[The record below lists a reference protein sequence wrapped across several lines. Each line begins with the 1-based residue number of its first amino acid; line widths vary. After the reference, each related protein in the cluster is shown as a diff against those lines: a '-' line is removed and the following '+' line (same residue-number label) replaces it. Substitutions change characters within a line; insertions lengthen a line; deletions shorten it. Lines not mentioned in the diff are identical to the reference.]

1 MLAKLLIVF
10 PLIVAPLRAQTPSQS
25 FENFDGYVAQSVR
38 DWRVPGLAIAVV
50 KDNRVVF
57 AKGYGVRQVGTS
69 DLVTENTL
77 FANASTTK
85 AFVTMAAA
93 MLVDQNRLD
102 WDDPVIKHLPTFR
115 VGDGSATEN
124 LTVRHLFSHR
134 TGFGDPS
141 YLWYGIPNQ
150 LDTMLGRLR
159 YTRRASGWT
168 TGYAYNNVTFS
179 AGGAVIATV
188 TGEDWENAVRDH
200 ILTPLGMHRT
210 VTNTDHAEE
219 DDDIAMPH
227 DILADSV
234 RVIERYRTDNIGA
247 AGAMYSSVWEMTNWL
262 RFLLD
267 SGRVRGERLIGTD
280 TFGELFEP
288 QVLIDPDD
296 FYPTTIRTKPN
307 FTAYGL
313 GWFLQDYRGEKVA
326 FHTGSIDGMVAIVG
340 LIPSKRLG
348 VVVFANLDHAEV
360 RHALM
365 LRIFDMYLGSPVRDW
380 NAELLTLYD
389 SLAGPGRE
397 AALRFAAARDEDAGP
412 SHALESYVG
421 EYRHRLYGTARVS
434 MRNGSLIL
442 SRSHFLVADLNHW
455 HYDVFRAEWHRPWIT
470 SRTVSFD
477 LNRNGNVSGLE
488 IDGFRLEKR
497 E

>member
-1 MLAKLLIVF
+1 MLAKLLMIF
-10 PLIVAPLRAQTPSQS
+10 PLIVAPLQAQIPTPS
-25 FENFDGYVAQSVR
+25 FEHFDRYVAQSVR

-50 KDNRVVF
+50 KDDRVEF
-57 AKGYGVRQVGTS
+57 AKGYGVRQLGTS

-93 MLVDQNRLD
+93 MLVDENRLD

-115 VGDGSATEN
+115 VGDGNATED

-159 YTRRASGWT
+159 HTRRASGWT

-179 AGGAVIATV
+179 AGGAVIAKLAKKSWQDV
-188 TGEDWENAVRDH
+188 VREN

-210 VTNTDHAEE
+210 VTNTDQAEE
-219 DDDIAMPH
+219 DNDIATPH
-227 DILADSV
+227 YILDDSV
-234 RVIERYRTDNIGA
+234 QVIERYRTDNIGA
-247 AGAMYSSVWEMTNWL
+247 AGAMYSSVQEMTNWL

-267 SGRVRGERLIGTD
+267 SGRVRGEPLIGAD
-280 TFGELFEP
+280 TFGELLEP
-288 QVLIDPDD
+288 QVLIDPSA
-296 FYPTTIRTKPN
+296 FYPTAIRTKPN

-313 GWFLQDYRGEKVA
+313 GWFLQDYRGEKVV

-340 LIPSKRLG
+340 LIPSQRLG

-365 LRIFDMYLGSPVRDW
+365 LRVFDMYLGAPVRDW

-389 SLAGPGRE
+389 SLAGPGLE
-397 AALRFAAARDEDAGP
+397 GASHFAAARDEDAGP

-434 MRNGSLIL
+434 LRNGSLIL
-442 SRSHFLVADLNHW
+442 SRSHFLIADLNHW
-455 HYDVFRAEWHRPWIT
+455 HYDVFRAEWHRPWVT
-470 SRTVSFD
+470 TRTVSFD
-477 LNRNGNVSGLE
+477 LDRNGNVASLE